1 MPFAFNNEPL
11 FSQSGASEPDGIDLT
26 DPELLQALRE
36 NQVLNEQIASQT
48 QFMHL
53 LTHQLATPLTSLN
66 GSVDLLA
73 DPELELKHR
82 QEFLNVVKQQVHRIQ
97 NLLDDLKAIRN
108 LETGISE
115 THSIHFSLPT
125 LIEEAVE
132 AYRPYPIVW
141 QAPADFPLVWGDRWQ
156 VSQVLVNLLS
166 NAIKYSPNGSP
177 VEVSI
182 HLLSTGWVEVWV
194 QDHGLGIPEAD
205 KVHVFERFYRVKHRD
220 RAEIQGTGLG
230 LALCKLLVENQG
242 GQLSFTSTH
251 GEGSRFCFTLPT
263 AQIADC

>member
-11 FSQSGASEPDGIDLT
+11 SSQSGSAEPGGIDLT

-73 DPELELKHR
+73 DHELELKHR
-82 QEFLNVVKQQVHRIQ
+82 QEFLNVVKQQVHRLQ
-97 NLLDDLKAIRN
+97 NLLDDLKAIRS
-108 LETGISE
+108 LETGVLE
-115 THSIHFSLPT
+115 THAIHFSIPA

-141 QAPADFPLVWGDRWQ
+141 QPPADFPLVWGDRWQ

-177 VEVSI
+177 IEVSV

-194 QDHGLGIPEAD
+194 EDHGLGIPEAD
-205 KVHVFERFYRVKHRD
+205 QAHVFERFYRVRHRD
-220 RAEIQGTGLG
+220 REEIQGTGLG

-242 GQLSFTSTH
+242 GQLSFTSAH

-263 AQIADC
+263 AHMADC